1 MTALMVVGMI
11 CAVCLIEYIRT
22 KKSKQKELILIK
34 SMENSFKR
42 RILPTEFNIPRGLFF
57 SPNHLWL
64 KILPCG
70 DIQIGVDDFV
80 QKIIGKL
87 DKIEI
92 KNKKRIKKGE
102 DLFTVYQNNKKL
114 TFYSPIDGKISEIN
128 KEIVENPDLLKNSL
142 YEKGWILKITP
153 FDLQNVII
161 ESNIDKN
168 TYKWLLREVE
178 RLEDFLGYHNIYNK
192 PAFLTLQDGKI
203 KIEGL
208 LENFDDFA
216 WMDFEEKFLKR
227 R

>member
-1 MTALMVVGMI
+1 MTALMVIGMI
-11 CAVCLIEYIRT
+11 CVVCLIEYVRT
-22 KKSKQKELILIK
+22 KRSKQKELILVK
-34 SMENSFKR
+34 PRQNSLR
-42 RILPTEFNIPRGLFF
+42 GRILLEEFQIPRGLFF

-70 DIQIGVDDFV
+70 DIEIGMDDFT

-102 DLFTVYQNNKKL
+102 DLFTVYQDNKKL
-114 TFYSPIDGKISEIN
+114 TFYSPVDGRINEIN
-128 KEIVENPDLLKNSL
+128 KEILENPNLLRNSF
-142 YEKGWILKITP
+142 YEKVWILRITP
-153 FDLQNVII
+153 FDLPNVIS
-161 ESNIDKN
+161 EANIDKDA
-168 TYKWLLREVE
+168 YKWFIKEIE
-178 RLEDFLGYHNIYNK
+178 KFENFLTHHSLSNK
-192 PAFLTLQDGKI
+192 PAFSTLQDGKI

-227 R
+227 S

>member
-1 MTALMVVGMI
+1 MTALMVIGMI

-22 KKSKQKELILIK
+22 KKSKQKELILVK
-34 SMENSFKR
+34 SRENFLR
-42 RILPTEFNIPRGLFF
+42 GRISPAEFEIPRGFFF

-70 DIQIGVDDFV
+70 DVEIGMDDFT
-80 QKIIGKL
+80 QKIIGKF

-92 KNKKRIKKGE
+92 KNKKRVKKGE

-114 TFYSPIDGKISEIN
+114 TFYSPVEGRISEIN
-128 KEIVENPDLLKNSL
+128 KEILENPELLRNSI

-153 FDLQNVII
+153 FELQDLIR
-161 ESNIDKN
+161 ETNIDKN
-168 TYKWLLREVE
+168 AYKWFLKEIE
-178 RLEDFLGYHNIYNK
+178 KLEDFLTSHNISNK
-192 PAFLTLQDGKI
+192 PAFSTLQDGKI